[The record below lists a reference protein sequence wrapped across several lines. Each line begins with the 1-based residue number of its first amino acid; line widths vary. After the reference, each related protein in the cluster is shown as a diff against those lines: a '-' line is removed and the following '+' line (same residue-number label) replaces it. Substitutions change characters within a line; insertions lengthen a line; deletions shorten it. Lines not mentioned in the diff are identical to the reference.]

1 VINGVFDCSGLAP
14 YERAECYRA
23 FADQA
28 EQWAEEAT
36 SQELRSSYLMLAYQ
50 WRELA
55 RETQAENR
63 VTVVLDN
70 PDLAALLR

>member
-1 VINGVFDCSGLAP
+1 VINGLFDCSGLSP
-14 YERAECYRA
+14 HERAECYRA

-36 SQELRSSYLMLAYQ
+36 SNELRSSYLMLAHQ

-55 RETQAENR
+55 RETHAENR
-63 VTVVLDN
+63 VTVILDN